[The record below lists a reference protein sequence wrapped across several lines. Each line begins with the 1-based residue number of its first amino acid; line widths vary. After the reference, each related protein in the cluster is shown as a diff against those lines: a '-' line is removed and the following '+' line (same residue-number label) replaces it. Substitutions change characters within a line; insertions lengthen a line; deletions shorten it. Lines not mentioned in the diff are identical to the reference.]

1 MLVPIYHHWRRGRTL
16 NGKIVKLWLEN
27 EVLVGTALLDMLDMY
42 SKSGDIESSK
52 RIFFRMPAQNEV
64 SGTAM
69 IQGLADCEFAEESLK
84 LLEEMKK
91 RNIIPTA
98 TIFLS
103 VSVLFASSHC
113 RLVDRG
119 FHYSELMEKEYGI
132 LPNERHYNCM
142 VDLLS

>member
-1 MLVPIYHHWRRGRTL
+1 MLVPIYHHWRMGRTL

-64 SGTAM
+64 SWTAM
-69 IQGLADCEFAEESLK
+69 IQGPADCEFADESLK

-103 VSVLFASSHC
+103 VSVLFASS
-113 RLVDRG
+113 L
-119 FHYSELMEKEYGI
+119 
-132 LPNERHYNCM
+132 
-142 VDLLS
+142 